1 MINKRH
7 NMRKIGLL
15 FSSICISIFG
25 CTPEPKGFEPNAGS
39 ADFSQVI
46 ALGGSYMAGYQDGGL
61 FLKAQENSLAALIAN
76 QLELANGNKFNQ
88 VLLSEGIGVGLNSKP
103 WESNFVTPSK
113 LGRKTDCKG
122 VTSTSPVKSTVSDI
136 VAQNYLSTGNKTN
149 NNNFAVPYASIVD
162 YNNPQLGLSFGVN
175 NKNPFFNRIA
185 SNPGVSTILSEAK
198 HNKPSFIISW
208 LGMDDIYNYASK
220 GGAHLTIPTPAVFE
234 QNLDLIL
241 GDFAK
246 NGVKGVMATIPDF
259 RNFPFYT
266 LIPYNN
272 ANLTQSQADSLND
285 TYSSNQLFDHIRF
298 TVGNNGFIVG
308 DPQEPSGFRKL
319 KEGEYL
325 TISVPTDSMKC
336 YKYGLLIKVIDDRY
350 SLIESEVKLLDEA
363 INNYNQIIIKKANE
377 YGFALADIHQYLKKV
392 KEGVKWNGADFNL
405 DFVSGGF
412 LSLDGYHPNQKGY
425 ALIANEFIK
434 AINVK
439 YSATIPHT
447 TCKSCD
453 GVLFN

>member
-1 MINKRH
+1 
-7 NMRKIGLL
+7 MRKIGLL
-15 FSSICISIFG
+15 LTSICISIFG

-136 VAQNYLSTGNKTN
+136 VAQNYLSSGNKTN

-198 HNKPSFIISW
+198 DNKPSFIISW

-220 GGAHLTIPTPAVFE
+220 GGANLTIPTPAVFE

-272 ANLTQSQADSLND
+272 ANLTQSQADSLNA

>member
-1 MINKRH
+1 
-7 NMRKIGLL
+7 MRKIGLL

-220 GGAHLTIPTPAVFE
+220 GGANLTIPTPAVFE